1 MTALLART
9 DDILANVSND
19 DDAHLVRVVRSKTRW
34 SAMLGLATAG
44 LMAIG
49 LFGGMFLL
57 TSHALST
64 PDAIDLALSQPM
76 TTLQGIVGLLML
88 SALLF
93 VPVRRLA
100 EEAGSRG
107 LVEIDGGMVR
117 VSEEGLFSAR
127 RFREPLDAYSG
138 IAHRV
143 RTTLSGV
150 RHELVLVHPDARRDV
165 VIALDRMEAVVTP
178 ASMIARL
185 GLPEIAARDIAQHR

>member
-19 DDAHLVRVVRSKTRW
+19 DDAHLVRVVRSKARW
-34 SAMLGLATAG
+34 SAALGLGTAG
-44 LMAIG
+44 LMAVA

-57 TSHALST
+57 TSQALST
-64 PDAIDLALSQPM
+64 PDAIELALSQPM
-76 TTLQGIVGLLML
+76 TALQGIVGLLML

-117 VSEEGLFSAR
+117 VSEPRPFFFMQLAKSASFGWQGTFSGSFPHGR
-127 RFREPLDAYSG
+127 QNTSG
-138 IAHRV
+138 IGYQFFAC
-143 RTTLSGV
+143 TWF
-150 RHELVLVHPDARRDV
+150 
-165 VIALDRMEAVVTP
+165 
-178 ASMIARL
+178 
-185 GLPEIAARDIAQHR
+185 AAN